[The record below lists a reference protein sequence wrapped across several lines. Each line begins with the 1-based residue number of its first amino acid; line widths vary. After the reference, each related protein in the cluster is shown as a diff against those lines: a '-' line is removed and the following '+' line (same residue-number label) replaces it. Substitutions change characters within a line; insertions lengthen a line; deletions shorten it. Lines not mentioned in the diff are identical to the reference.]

1 MIHTTSLRV
10 VAYLRNAFGVATR
23 PTFVGLVALALVH
36 VACTKAPVPA
46 SDRAPD
52 AGMAALAALM
62 KNQINPAFSK
72 LTFLVFHGD
81 ELQEDPNAVRMEM
94 QRAATTLR
102 GSISQLREWPEVSS
116 SQSPEGREVFYTYA
130 ASVDRQTQRLFE
142 AIEKRDNDT
151 AATQMQ
157 DIADTCNNCHHFF
170 RLKLEDSVVPAS
182 R

>member
-1 MIHTTSLRV
+1 MSHQTSRRAV
-10 VAYLRNAFGVATR
+10 
-23 PTFVGLVALALVH
+23 LVPVLVLAS
-36 VACTKAPVPA
+36 ACTKAPVPT
-46 SDRAPD
+46 SDRPPD

-72 LTFLVFHGD
+72 LTFLVFHGE
-81 ELQEDPNAVRMEM
+81 ELQEDPNAVRAEM

-102 GSISQLREWPEVSS
+102 GSISELRDWRELSMM
-116 SQSPEGREVFYTYA
+116 QSLEGRDVFNTYA
-130 ASVDRQTQRLFE
+130 ASVDRQAQKLVD
-142 AIEKRDNDT
+142 AIAARDTDT

-170 RLKLEDSVVPAS
+170 RLRIEDSVVPT